1 MDLQELH
8 KQAFPDFNPK
18 SGMGLAAVIPN
29 LVPGKKICKSEQM
42 SNWENRPLRYS

>member
-1 MDLQELH
+1 MSFIDNIPRLMDFQELH

-29 LVPGKKICKSEQM
+29 LVHGKKLCKSE
-42 SNWENRPLRYS
+42 